1 MLETSKHRHWEQA
14 IVNASLS
21 LPSRVSKQTK
31 IRQQQPWPCAITQ
44 KMWKWTDNRKC
55 CLESEESRRA
65 WGLRLW
71 PLDYCRVVPT
81 KSNCSVQSAFWT
93 LSLFSQKDMVVL
105 KWGIRWLPGTW
116 ALWVLMGNPLS
127 AQNHVWDCP
136 CCVDLEVPQVHCHG
150 PAGPRQEESL
160 KHKLALDRKG
170 CTSSLQR
177 WKS

>member
-1 MLETSKHRHWEQA
+1 MCHSHCPAGSANRPRSDSSSHGH
-14 IVNASLS
+14 VPSL
-21 LPSRVSKQTK
+21 
-31 IRQQQPWPCAITQ
+31 
-44 KMWKWTDNRKC
+44 RKC
-55 CLESEESRRA
+55 GNGQTTGNAAWESEESRRA